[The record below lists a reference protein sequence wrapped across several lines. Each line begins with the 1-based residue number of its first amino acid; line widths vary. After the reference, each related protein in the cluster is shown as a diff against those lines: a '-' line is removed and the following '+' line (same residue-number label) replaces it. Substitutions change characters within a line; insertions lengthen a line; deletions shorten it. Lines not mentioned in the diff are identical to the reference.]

1 MKKYILFLIGI
12 LLLSWGCKDTWIMYD
27 PQTKDRLV
35 LIEADTI
42 NTVIVTMTFEPENQM
57 YYEIPVS
64 LMGMPQPVDREFE
77 IDILKDTIDSW
88 TSGGVTTPIIE
99 ATAGNEYTIDKMVV
113 PANST
118 KGYIGMTVNRKAHM
132 LDNYC
137 RVYFRIKE
145 TDGFTRL
152 VGDNCRLL
160 LTDGDPVC
168 PRWWTNHYTLSP
180 IPEWQMYLG
189 KFSGHKYRKLL
200 EYYWAMEELNPTFY
214 NEMFEKYG
222 RFLSETYIVDG
233 VEQVTNAG
241 FLSTE
246 RPTMWATYVLIPL
259 YEYYKAYY
267 AAHPEIE
274 AEYMPGGTATG
285 TNGSYWRDPINLLR

>member
-1 MKKYILFLIGI
+1 MRKYILFLIGV

-118 KGYIGMTVNRKAHM
+118 KGYIGITVNRRAHM

-137 RVYFRIKE
+137 RLYFRIKE
-145 TDGFTRL
+145 TDGFTHL

-160 LTDGDPVC
+160 LTDGDPAC
-168 PRWWTNHYTLSP
+168 PVWWTNIYTSGH
-180 IPEWQMYLG
+180 IPGWSMYLG
-189 KFSGHKYRKLL
+189 KFTGHKYRKML
-200 EYYWAMEELNPTFY
+200 EFYWASEELNPKFY

-222 RFLSETYIVDG
+222 RFLSETYIVNG
-233 VEQVTNAG
+233 LEQVTPASFFNADK
-241 FLSTE
+241 
-246 RPTMWATYVLIPL
+246 PVMWATYVLIPL
-259 YEYYKAYY
+259 NDYFRAYY

-274 AEYMPGGTATG
+274 SENMLVGNTTG
-285 TNGSYWRDPINLLR
+285 NQGDYWRDPLNLLR